1 MDVNFELYK
10 VFYYV
15 AKYLSFS
22 EAANKLFISQSA
34 VSQSI
39 SQLEKKLDSKLLFR
53 STKRVRLTQEGKT
66 LFEHVEQAFNL
77 IKTGERSINEMHSIL
92 QGEIRIG
99 ASDTIC
105 KYYLL
110 PYLKKFN
117 QLYPQ
122 IKMRV
127 TNRTSPKCVEL
138 LSKGSIDFAV
148 INIPLKSEYPNMD
161 IKTVQT
167 IKDIFIAGDNFK
179 KLKNRKI
186 SLSELC
192 GYPIIAL
199 EKNTTTRQYFDDFLS
214 RNNVDI
220 IPEIELGSIDLIVEL
235 AKIGLGISYVM
246 GNCIQHELSKGDI
259 FVLDLKEET
268 PTRNIGII
276 THKNIPIPAAA
287 QRFVELLQNTE
298 EID

>member
-22 EAANKLFISQSA
+22 EAASKLYISQSA

-39 SQLEKKLDSKLLFR
+39 NQLESKLECKLLFR
-53 STKRVRLTQEGKT
+53 STKQVKLTQEGKI
-66 LFEHVEQAFNL
+66 LFEHIEQAYNF
-77 IKTGERSINEMHSIL
+77 IKAGERSIIEMQSIL

-117 QLYPQ
+117 ELYPK
-122 IKMRV
+122 IKIRV
-127 TNRTSPKCVEL
+127 TNRTSSKCVEL

-148 INIPLKSEYPNMD
+148 INVPLKNRYTNIE
-161 IKTVQT
+161 IKPLQT
-167 IKDIFIAGDNFK
+167 IKDVFIAGNNFEH
-179 KLKNRKI
+179 LKNRKI
-186 SLSELC
+186 SLSELKN
-192 GYPIIAL
+192 YPIIVL
-199 EKNTTTRQYFDDFLS
+199 EKNTITRQYFDDYLN
-214 RNNVDI
+214 RNNIDI
-220 IPEIELGSIDLIVEL
+220 IPEIELGSIELIVEL

-246 GNCIQHELSKGDI
+246 ENCIQYEKNKGNI
-259 FVLDLKEET
+259 FILDVKEKT
-268 PTRNIGII
+268 PERSIGIA
-276 THKNIPIPAAA
+276 THKNVPSPAAA
-287 QRFVELLQNTE
+287 QKFIELLQNNE
-298 EID
+298 NL